1 MKYPELSISNLL
13 YPKEDILKRIL
24 AKKIYPEMDNSE
36 FWPPFFVFTI
46 FEFFYHRRMK
56 ANISNS
62 LKKRPQLGRF
72 LNIKSVLVDFSKSLN
87 FV

>member
-13 YPKEDILKRIL
+13 YPKEDNLKRIL

-46 FEFFYHRRMK
+46 FEFFYYRRMK
-56 ANISNS
+56 VKLIMLQ
-62 LKKRPQLGRF
+62 LKIHLLIYNHKFVFNQSTRLI
-72 LNIKSVLVDFSKSLN
+72 LNAKS
-87 FV
+87 